1 MLSRAYSLIEV
12 KSIDDE
18 QRIIRGIATTPTP
31 DRGDDVVDPFGVSF
45 KNPLPLLL
53 HHDQKSPVGE
63 VFFGRPTHAGIPF
76 EARIPNVAEPG
87 RVKDR
92 TDEAWHSAKY
102 GLMKGASI
110 GYLTREAYRRKTGGT
125 DLKKTEVVEMS
136 MVTVPMNADA
146 TILSVKSLDA
156 AYLASSGTGSRVPAS
171 PGVSGSTT
179 KAGTMTISEQIT
191 AEKAELQT
199 KSARLEALM
208 ASDDAGTL
216 STEEATERDAIV
228 DGIKAQTRKVERLS
242 ALEAAQAVQAK
253 SLNYG
258 TTGSAPAVV
267 AQRAPGRVEVVN
279 LEKGTRFVRY
289 AMAVAAGK
297 GSYSDT
303 VAYARRFD
311 GQTPEVSAYVKAL
324 AGTTDGA
331 SPGWGAELYNPNAM
345 MTEFVELLRPAT
357 IIGRTPGLR
366 RVPVGIPVITQTG
379 GSTFAWVGE
388 TGSKPVGQL
397 AFDRTTTARHKVAGI
412 VVLSEE
418 LVRYGKPD
426 AEEVV
431 RRELIEQCA
440 RFLDAAFI
448 QIAKTAGAN
457 NPASITNGV
466 SAPNAT
472 GSTLVALIADLTTA
486 LATFDTADLG
496 TEGLVIVT
504 TPALARGIS
513 MMTNP
518 LGQTPNGFSM
528 TPQGGMLYGYPVIV
542 SSAVDSGT
550 VVLFKPSEILISGG
564 EAVALDASNQ
574 ATLDMD
580 GGSPATAT
588 FSLWQNNCVGIRAE
602 QFITWMKRRSG
613 VVAIIDTA
621 SYHHQ

>member
-1 MLSRAYSLIEV
+1 MLSRAYSLISI
-12 KSIDDE
+12 KSLDDE

-63 VFFGRPTHAGIPF
+63 VHFEPATKAGIPF
-76 EARIPNVAEPG
+76 TARIPKVLEPG
-87 RVKDR
+87 LVKDR

-102 GLMKGASI
+102 GLLKGASI
-110 GYLTREAYRRKTGGT
+110 GYLTLKADRRPTGGLH
-125 DLKKTEVVEMS
+125 LKQTEVVEMS
-136 MVTVPMNADA
+136 MVTVPMNAEA
-146 TILSVKSLDA
+146 SITSVKSLDA
-156 AYLASSGTGSRVPAS
+156 AYLAASGTGSRVPSS
-171 PGVSGSTT
+171 PGVSGTRP
-179 KAGTMTISEQIT
+179 KATSMNSISEQIA
-191 AEKAELQT
+191 AEKADLQT

-208 ASDDAGTL
+208 ASEDAGTL
-216 STEEATERDAIV
+216 DETEAAERDALTAGVKTLTSKI
-228 DGIKAQTRKVERLS
+228 ERLS
-242 ALEAAQAVQAK
+242 TLEAAQAVQAK
-253 SLNYG
+253 AVAFTSR
-258 TTGSAPAVV
+258 GSAAPAPV
-267 AQRAPGRVEVVN
+267 ARVEVAA
-279 LEKGTRFVRY
+279 LPKGTAFTRY

-303 VAYARRFD
+303 VAYSRRFD
-311 GQTPEVSAYVKAL
+311 GQTPEVSAYIKAL
-324 AGTTDGA
+324 AGSTDGS

-345 MTEFVELLRPAT
+345 MVEFVELLRPAT

-366 RVPVGIPVITQTG
+366 RVPVGIPVVTQTG

-388 TGSKPVGQL
+388 QGSKPVGQL

-418 LVRYGKPD
+418 LVKYGKPD
-426 AEEVV
+426 AEETV
-431 RRELIEQCA
+431 RRDLIEQCA

-448 QIAKTAGAN
+448 QVAKTAGAN

-466 SAPNAT
+466 NAPNAT

-496 TEGLVIVT
+496 TDGLVIVT

-528 TPQGGMLYGYPVIV
+528 TPQGGTLYGYPVIV

-550 VVLFKPSEILISGG
+550 VVLFKPSEILLSGG
-564 EAVALDASNQ
+564 DAVALDASNQ

-602 QFITWMKRRSG
+602 QFITWQKRRSG